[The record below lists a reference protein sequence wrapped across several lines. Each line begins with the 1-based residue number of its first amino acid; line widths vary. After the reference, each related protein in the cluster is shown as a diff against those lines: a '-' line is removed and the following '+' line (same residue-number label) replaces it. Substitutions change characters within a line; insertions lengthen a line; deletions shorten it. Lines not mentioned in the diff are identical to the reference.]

1 MPALCAMLRVS
12 RKRDIPPVRLSCS
25 APSAICVAMPIGMR
39 AQSSDNGSSR
49 GIKRNRHRKSLS
61 LLWRQRGSRKTQV
74 LGAPTSQK
82 PKLWAIH
89 PFRKGMEPPTG
100 MAPPTSE
107 PRRMGLLA
115 PICLPHYVV
124 HRVGATPRL
133 LRTAPTEACLK
144 PLVFRPDGVSHPVVS
159 WSNVLRLLDGRK
171 NIGIRLSL
179 SLWQLGVPQL
189 FAKGVG
195 YASVT
200 GNQSSESLRS
210 L

>member
-1 MPALCAMLRVS
+1 
-12 RKRDIPPVRLSCS
+12 VRLSCS
-25 APSAICVAMPIGMR
+25 APSATCAAMPIEMR
-39 AQSSDNGSSR
+39 ASSSDNGSSR

-61 LLWRQRGSRKTQV
+61 LLWRQGGSRKIQV
-74 LGAPTSQK
+74 LGVPTSQK

-133 LRTAPTEACLK
+133 LRTAPTEACQK
-144 PLVFRPDGVSHPVVS
+144 PLVFRLGGVSLELMS
-159 WSNVLRLLDGRK
+159 ATLNVLTSEWKCALCCSWFIPRCLIPGGILVLL
-171 NIGIRLSL
+171 
-179 SLWQLGVPQL
+179 QVPKP
-189 FAKGVG
+189 F
-195 YASVT
+195 SVW
-200 GNQSSESLRS
+200 S
-210 L
+210 